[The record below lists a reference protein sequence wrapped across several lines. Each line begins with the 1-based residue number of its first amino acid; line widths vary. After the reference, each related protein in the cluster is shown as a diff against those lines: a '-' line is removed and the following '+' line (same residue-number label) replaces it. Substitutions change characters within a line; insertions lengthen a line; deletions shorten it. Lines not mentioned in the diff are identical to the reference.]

1 MPAFTLPQTQGHPGL
16 HLPGQDGDSQ
26 GLINLTPGCL
36 WEKSISTIKPRISAS
51 SFKHLH
57 EGQHPQ
63 RKEEKEH

>member
-1 MPAFTLPQTQGHPGL
+1 MPAFTLSQTRGHPGL
-16 HLPGQDGDSQ
+16 HLPGQVGDSQ

-51 SFKHLH
+51 SFKLLH